1 MQFTSGDSFGT
12 KLSLLCKFPPL
23 VAGSWLCLGTM
34 VGTSA
39 SLGADSLSLQGPSAL
54 SLAKCLLQKGAW
66 ARGSW
71 LYMDPPDLFF
81 EVELE
86 AS

>member
-23 VAGSWLCLGTM
+23 VADSRLCLGTM

-54 SLAKCLLQKGAW
+54 SLAECLLLKGVW
-66 ARGSW
+66 ARGSC
-71 LYMDPPDLFF
+71 LYTDPPDLFF

-86 AS
+86 VS